1 MNRLYAG
8 RLLAARYK
16 APPPRAAEPLR
27 GTRADVYTA
36 PRDTAPRSRIA
47 EAAEAPPLVGT
58 IRP

>member
-36 PRDTAPRSRIA
+36 PRSRIA

>member
-16 APPPRAAEPLR
+16 AQPRAAAPLR
-27 GTRADVYTA
+27 GTRADVY
-36 PRDTAPRSRIA
+36 TAPRSRIA
-47 EAAEAPPLVGT
+47 EAAEAPPFVGT